1 MKQDI
6 KNFIT
11 NAIKEDIG
19 FQDIS
24 SEACIKKDVTKKAK
38 IISKEDCIIAGI
50 DITKKILN
58 KIDKK
63 IKIKKSKKDGDEIKK
78 QETIMIIEGPIKSI
92 LKAERISL
100 NIMQR
105 MSGIAT
111 KTNRIKKI
119 ISKTNS
125 KILDTRKTTPGF
137 RILEKKAVKIGGGE
151 NHRFGLYD
159 VIMIKENHIKACGGI
174 KKAITKLSEYN
185 KNKKY
190 NVIIEVKNIDELKE
204 VLNYRN
210 HINRILLDNFDIIKT
225 KQAIKIIKG
234 KIKTES
240 SGNIDE
246 NNILEYAKTGTNYI
260 SLGCLTHS
268 IKSID
273 LSLYII

>member
-137 RILEKKAVKIGGGE
+137 RMLEKKAVKIGGGE

>member
-24 SEACIKKDVTKKAK
+24 SEACIKTDVTKKAK

-137 RILEKKAVKIGGGE
+137 RMLEKKAVKIGGGE

-174 KKAITKLSEYN
+174 KKAIIKLSEYN

-210 HINRILLDNFDIIKT
+210 HVNRILLDNFDIIKT

>member
-24 SEACIKKDVTKKAK
+24 SEACIKTDVTKKAK

-78 QETIMIIEGPIKSI
+78 QETIMIMEGPIKSI

-111 KTNRIKKI
+111 KTNR
-119 ISKTNS
+119 
-125 KILDTRKTTPGF
+125 DFEP
-137 RILEKKAVKIGGGE
+137 
-151 NHRFGLYD
+151 
-159 VIMIKENHIKACGGI
+159 
-174 KKAITKLSEYN
+174 
-185 KNKKY
+185 
-190 NVIIEVKNIDELKE
+190 KE
-204 VLNYRN
+204 VINLEQN
-210 HINRILLDNFDIIKT
+210 H
-225 KQAIKIIKG
+225 
-234 KIKTES
+234 
-240 SGNIDE
+240 
-246 NNILEYAKTGTNYI
+246 
-260 SLGCLTHS
+260 
-268 IKSID
+268 
-273 LSLYII
+273 

>member
-24 SEACIKKDVTKKAK
+24 SEACIKTDVTKKAK

-58 KIDKK
+58 KIDEK

>member
-174 KKAITKLSEYN
+174 KKAIIKLSEYN

>member
-19 FQDIS
+19 LQDVS
-24 SEACIKKDVTKKAK
+24 SEACITMDITKKAK
-38 IISKEDCIIAGI
+38 VISKEDCIIAGV
-50 DITKKILN
+50 DIAKKTLN
-58 KIDKK
+58 KIDPK
-63 IKIKKSKKDGDEIKK
+63 IKIKKSKQDGDKIKK
-78 QETIMIIEGPIKSI
+78 NETIMIIEGPIKSI
-92 LKAERISL
+92 LKAERILL

-137 RILEKKAVKIGGGE
+137 RMLEKKAVKIGGGE

-174 KKAITKLSEYN
+174 KNAITKIREYN
-185 KNKKY
+185 KNKNY

-204 VLNYRN
+204 VLNYTN
-210 HINRILLDNFDIIKT
+210 NINRILLDNFDINKT
-225 KQAIKIIKG
+225 KKAIKIIKG
-234 KIKTES
+234 RIKTES

-246 NNILEYAKTGTNYI
+246 NNILEYAETGTDYI

-268 IKSID
+268 IKSVD

>member
-137 RILEKKAVKIGGGE
+137 RMLEKKAVKIGGGE

-174 KKAITKLSEYN
+174 KKAIIKLSEYN

>member
-137 RILEKKAVKIGGGE
+137 RMLEKKAVKIGGGE

-225 KQAIKIIKG
+225 KQAVKIIKG

>member
-24 SEACIKKDVTKKAK
+24 SEACIKTDVTKKAK

-137 RILEKKAVKIGGGE
+137 RMLEKKAVKIGGGE

-174 KKAITKLSEYN
+174 KKAIIKLSEYN